1 MSLISYFVPK
11 TLYSG
16 SSAYNTNIQVIQ
28 VTGACKLLV
37 NGTVQSFSA
46 NSRQVKAK
54 VWGKMANII
63 VKEPKIKNLLLLGMG
78 AGTLL
83 GLLHRRGNHTV
94 TTTSVEI
101 DPIIIAL
108 AKTYFALDRLNN
120 NTTVRGDAYTVVQN
134 PSAYNLQPPFDCIV
148 IDTYSGS
155 DFPSNLTSDAF
166 YTNVLALLSMG
177 GLLVINRI
185 ISKDDKKTLASTTNQ
200 LENHIQPLRV
210 LKVKCPVISDNYI
223 LYGLKAKSIK

>member
-1 MSLISYFVPK
+1 M
-11 TLYSG
+11 
-16 SSAYNTNIQVIQ
+16 
-28 VTGACKLLV
+28 TGACKLLV

-54 VWGKMANII
+54 VWGRMADII
-63 VKEPKIKNLLLLGMG
+63 VKEQNIAREPKIKSLLLLGMG

-83 GLLHRRGNHTV
+83 GLLNQRGNHTV